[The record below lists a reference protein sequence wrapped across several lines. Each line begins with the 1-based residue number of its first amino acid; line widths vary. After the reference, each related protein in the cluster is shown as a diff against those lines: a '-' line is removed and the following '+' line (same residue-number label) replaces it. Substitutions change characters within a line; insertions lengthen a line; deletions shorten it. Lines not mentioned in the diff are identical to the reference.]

1 MASLFPRLLCGHR
14 MKLGGL
20 GTRLDN
26 GHEIAGKSGAVVT
39 VYCFLFFL

>member
-1 MASLFPRLLCGHR
+1 

-26 GHEIAGKSGAVVT
+26 GHEIAGDSAVVT
-39 VYCFLFFL
+39 VCCLL